1 MKDENEI
8 SLINRRHQYLVS
20 TVALDNHVLNMHVK
34 CKYHFVRLRII
45 CGECKQKQS
54 LEYIGIY
61 HHVYRFAKKCD
72 LSYYYRL
79 TTEQIFLGVART
91 KDRFQK

>member
-1 MKDENEI
+1 MALELVMFVYLRVVSNFNIEGYENEI

-45 CGECKQKQS
+45 CGECK
-54 LEYIGIY
+54 
-61 HHVYRFAKKCD
+61 YRNSP
-72 LSYYYRL
+72 LN
-79 TTEQIFLGVART
+79 I
-91 KDRFQK
+91 